1 MARLRHSS
9 PVGDACEHE
18 RSRCGTIS
26 ARMPSAL
33 IEVERSY
40 AAPPAL
46 VWALLSDTNRFDRAM
61 GFTLPVYAWREV
73 EGRREHVGRA
83 KQNGLTVEWVE
94 PPYQWVEGRR
104 LWSLRRFISGPV
116 REGGMRLVV
125 EPEGTGTRAK
135 MIVFGDSPHW
145 WMGIVAPIVRRR
157 LRMQTNAFMDAVG
170 QLLGPGPFPAVEGPP
185 VVVAQQLIDREQPRP
200 AAQGVRSPVDLEEL
214 GRRAARLR
222 ESGVDQDAVARLV
235 ELLAERPDEEVAQI
249 QPFVRARHWGLD
261 RRAVLRTFLHATRAG
276 LLELEWQVNCP
287 VCRVSAQVLP
297 TLADL
302 DRRVHCEACNIRYD
316 IDFGASVE
324 AVFRSHP
331 ALRDVK
337 PAVFCAASPSLR
349 PHVLVQIEVP
359 PGERVEHQLD
369 LRDGHLHIRTL
380 DRHRPFDV
388 ASDLPPARCEI
399 TIDERIVSAV
409 PEGQAESD
417 ATTLVLVNTSAEPV
431 HVVLER
437 GAWSADAVLGAAIAS
452 FPDFV
457 ELFATEAPAAGL
469 DLTIGR
475 LAFLFSDLTGS
486 TALYERIGDARA
498 YAVVQDHFRRMESI
512 IAAHEGAVVKTMGD
526 AVMATFAR
534 VDLAIA
540 AAIDVVRQGH
550 ADHER
555 HGIGV
560 KLGVHE
566 GPCLAV
572 RANERLD
579 FFGTTV
585 NIAARLQAQARSG
598 ELVLLRD
605 VATDPRVRALVGDC
619 EVRRSRVA
627 LKGITGEQE
636 LAAIQLVHESV
647 PAARDDGA
655 QTASERA
662 SGG

>member
-1 MARLRHSS
+1 
-9 PVGDACEHE
+9 
-18 RSRCGTIS
+18 
-26 ARMPSAL
+26 MPSAL

-61 GFTLPVYAWREV
+61 GFTIPVYAWREV

-83 KQNGLTVEWVE
+83 KQNGLTVEWIE
-94 PPYQWVEGRR
+94 PPYQWVEGRL

-125 EPEGTGTRAK
+125 TPEGTGTHAK
-135 MIVFGDSPHW
+135 MTVFGDSPHW

-157 LRMQTNAFMDAVG
+157 LRAQTNAFMDSVEA
-170 QLLGPGPFPAVEGPP
+170 LLGRGPFAAVEGPP
-185 VVVAQQLIDREQPRP
+185 VIAAQQFLDRAKPVA
-200 AAQGVRSPVDLEEL
+200 AAQGVRSPVNTEEL
-214 GRRAARLR
+214 ARRASRLR
-222 ESGVDQDAVARLV
+222 EAGVDLDAVERLV

-249 QPFVRARHWGLD
+249 QPFVRARQWSLD

-276 LLELEWQVNCP
+276 LLDLEWQVNCP
-287 VCRVSAQVLP
+287 VCRVSAAVLP
-297 TLADL
+297 TLAEL
-302 DRRVHCEACNIRYD
+302 DRRVHCDACNIRYD

-349 PHVLVQIEVP
+349 PHVLVQVEVP
-359 PGERVEHQLD
+359 PGETMEHQLD
-369 LRDGHLHIRTL
+369 LRDGHVHVRTL
-380 DRHRPFDV
+380 TGHRPADL
-388 ASDLPPARCEI
+388 ASDDPPARCEI
-399 TIDERIVSAV
+399 TIDEREVAV
-409 PEGQAESD
+409 VAHGRADGQPTA
-417 ATTLVLVNTSAEPV
+417 LVLANTSTEPV

-475 LAFLFSDLTGS
+475 LAFLFSDITGS
-486 TALYERIGDARA
+486 TAMYERIGDARA
-498 YAVVQDHFRRMESI
+498 YAVVQEHFRRIEAI

-526 AVMATFAR
+526 AVMATFTR

-540 AAIDVVRQGH
+540 AALDVVREGA

-605 VATDPRVRALVGDC
+605 VAADSRVRALLGDFD
-619 EVRRSRVA
+619 VRRSRVA
-627 LKGITGEQE
+627 LKGITGEQD
-636 LAAIQLVHESV
+636 LVAIQVAH
-647 PAARDDGA
+647 ATARGDGA